1 MTELQVIK
9 SKIRERLN
17 QIADDLAV
25 GAALDYN
32 QYKYLTGIIAG
43 LAMVERDIVDLEEVQ
58 RNAE

>member
-1 MTELQVIK
+1 MTELQVIRG
-9 SKIRERLN
+9 KIRERLN

-32 QYKYLTGIIAG
+32 QYKYLTGMIAG
-43 LAMVERDIVDLEEVQ
+43 LAMVERDIVDLEEIQ

>member
-43 LAMVERDIVDLEEVQ
+43 LAMVERDIVDLEEIQ

>member
-32 QYKYLTGIIAG
+32 QYKYLTGMIAG
-43 LAMVERDIVDLEEVQ
+43 LAIVERDIVDLEEIQ

>member
-32 QYKYLTGIIAG
+32 QYKYLTGMIAG
-43 LAMVERDIVDLEEVQ
+43 LATVERDIVDLEEIQ
-58 RNAE
+58 RKAE